1 MPYRQTTVAG
11 HPAVSLYNDTV
22 ELIALPAVG
31 GRISHLRLRRRGR
44 EWLWHNPAL
53 EFKVPPSD
61 PGTSPTV
68 YVDQF
73 DSGGWDE
80 CFPTVGACYLP
91 GSQDRRWLP
100 DHGELWHAGW
110 RHDLFNSNGV
120 TSWRSVAECRTVPAV
135 FSRRV
140 EIADP
145 DGPDEGR
152 VTFHYGVRSTGSDPF
167 PFLWSA
173 HPLLTAQPGTRIEL
187 PGVSRVRVASVLG
200 RNDLT
205 IDSEIDWPMEGTGF
219 HVMPPGEGWAVKL
232 FAQSPAEGRAIVTD
246 PLRGESLELQWD
258 GRDVPWIGLWVN
270 PGGFG
275 PEGAPHYT
283 LAVEPC
289 LAGPDA
295 LDRAVS
301 DWRVAPILRPGE
313 ERSWRLTVIVREA
326 VS

>member
-1 MPYRQTTVAG
+1 MPYRQTTVDG
-11 HPAVSLYNDTV
+11 IPAVSLHNDSL

-31 GRISHLRLRRRGR
+31 GRISNLRLRRRGR
-44 EWLWHNPAL
+44 EWLWHNPVL
-53 EFKVPPSD
+53 QFTPPPSD
-61 PGTSPTV
+61 PPGSPTI
-68 YVDQF
+68 YVEQF

-91 GSQDRRWLP
+91 GSKTQWLP
-100 DHGELWHAGW
+100 DHGELWHAAW
-110 RHDLFNSNGV
+110 RHDLLSGKGV
-120 TSWRSVAECRTVPAV
+120 STWRSVAECRSVPAV
-135 FSRRV
+135 FTRRV
-140 EIADP
+140 ELTDQSEQGSGA
-145 DGPDEGR
+145 
-152 VTFHYGVRSTGSDPF
+152 VTFHYAVRSVGTEPF

-173 HPLLTAQPGTRIEL
+173 HPLLTAQAGTRVEL
-187 PGVSRVRVASVLG
+187 PGVTRVKVASLLG

-205 IDSEIDWPMEGTGF
+205 IDSEIPWPIEGTDF
-219 HVMPPGEGWAVKL
+219 YVMPPGEGWAAKL
-232 FAQSPAEGRAIVTD
+232 FAPSPAEGRAVITD

-258 GRDVPWIGLWVN
+258 GADIPWIGVWLN

-275 PEGAPHYT
+275 PEGSPHYT

-289 LAGPDA
+289 LAAPDA